1 MKKRIEIKEIKKQ
14 DTILAFDTSNFLN
27 LDDLNKTLKVFNQI
41 VKDYDTNVTIIL
53 FNDQIQM
60 VFPINNCYELEDYI
74 LPKSDFSDFN
84 NLFKYIKEEIEPE
97 SHKIFKVFVIT
108 NEIKQSVEKTD
119 LPVSWVSNIDLEI
132 PFGELIKC

>member
-1 MKKRIEIKEIKKQ
+1 M
-14 DTILAFDTSNFLN
+14 LLSNVYSSEGQLRKVS
-27 LDDLNKTLKVFNQI
+27 DLCSEALKVFNQI

-132 PFGELIKC
+132 PVGELIKF

>member
-60 VFPINNCYELEDYI
+60 VFPINNCYELEDYV

-119 LPVSWVSNIDLEI
+119 LPV
-132 PFGELIKC
+132 